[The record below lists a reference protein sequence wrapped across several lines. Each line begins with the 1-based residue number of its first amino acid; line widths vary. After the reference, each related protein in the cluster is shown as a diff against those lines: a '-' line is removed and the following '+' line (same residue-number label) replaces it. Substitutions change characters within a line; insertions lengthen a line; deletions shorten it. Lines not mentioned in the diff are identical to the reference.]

1 VCNVQNKIIDR
12 GVSMITLDE
21 VRPVW
26 AEINLD
32 NLAHNMREVK
42 KSVKEGTLITAVVK
56 ANAYGHG
63 SINAAKTFLKNGADR
78 LAVAT
83 LSEAIELRKAG
94 IDVPILILGYTPV
107 SQYSLAIEY
116 DITQAMYNLESARA
130 FSQAAKK
137 LNKTGYVH
145 IKIDSGMGRIGFL
158 PTDESVNDIIEI
170 SKLPNVN
177 VEGIFT
183 HFATA
188 DEKDKT
194 YTYTQYERFMSVIN
208 KLEERGLSIPVKHIS
223 NSAAIID
230 IPEFN
235 LNMVRAGIMLYGYY
249 PSDEVNKERVKLLP
263 AMSLKARISHIKTV
277 PKDTGIS
284 YGQIFVTNRESK
296 IATIPIG
303 YADGFTR
310 MLSSKG
316 EAYINGKMVPI
327 VGRICMDQCMLD
339 VTEVDDVKVGD
350 EVILFGY
357 EEGSLNAEDV
367 AAKLNTIS
375 YEVLCM
381 VARRV
386 PRVYVQDGEI
396 IGVDDY
402 LMR

>member
-1 VCNVQNKIIDR
+1 MNYNIKYLTE
-12 GVSMITLDE
+12 GVSVITLDE

-63 SINAAKTFLKNGADR
+63 SVYAARTFLKNGADR

-83 LSEAIELRKAG
+83 LAEAIELRNAG

-107 SQYSLAIEY
+107 SQYSSVIEH
-116 DITQAMYNLESARA
+116 DITQTIYNLENARA
-130 FSQAAKK
+130 FSQTAGK
-137 LNKTGYVH
+137 LNKTGYIH

-158 PTDESVNDIIEI
+158 PTDKSVNDILEI
-170 SKLPNVN
+170 SKLPNIM

-194 YTYTQYERFMSVIN
+194 YTYTQYERFMYVIN
-208 KLEERGLSIPVKHIS
+208 KLEERGLSIPVKHVS

-230 IPEFN
+230 LPDFN

-249 PSDEVNKERVKLLP
+249 PSDEVHKERVNLLP
-263 AMSLKARISHIKTV
+263 AMSLKARISHVKAV
-277 PKDTGIS
+277 PADTGIS
-284 YGQIFVTNRESK
+284 YGQIFVTKRESK

-316 EAYINGKMVPI
+316 EAYIKGRIVPI

-339 VTEVDDVKVGD
+339 VTEIEDVKVGD

-357 EEGSLNAEDV
+357 EEGSLNADDI

-375 YEVLCM
+375 YEILCM
-381 VARRV
+381 VGRRV

-396 IGVDDY
+396 IAVDDY

>member
-1 VCNVQNKIIDR
+1 MNYNIKYLTE
-12 GVSMITLDE
+12 GVSVITLDE

-63 SINAAKTFLKNGADR
+63 SVYAARTFLKNGADR

-83 LSEAIELRKAG
+83 LAEAIELRNAG

-107 SQYSLAIEY
+107 SQYSSVIEH
-116 DITQAMYNLESARA
+116 DITQTIYNLESARA
-130 FSQAAKK
+130 FSQTAGK
-137 LNKTGYVH
+137 LNKTGYIH

-158 PTDESVNDIIEI
+158 PTDKSVNDILEI
-170 SKLPNVN
+170 SKLPNIM

-194 YTYTQYERFMSVIN
+194 YTYTQYERFMYVIN
-208 KLEERGLSIPVKHIS
+208 KLEGRGLSIPVKHVS

-230 IPEFN
+230 LPDFN

-249 PSDEVNKERVKLLP
+249 PSDEVHKERVNLLP
-263 AMSLKARISHIKTV
+263 AMSLKARISHVKAV
-277 PKDTGIS
+277 PADTGIS
-284 YGQIFVTNRESK
+284 YGQIFVTKRESK

-316 EAYINGKMVPI
+316 EAYIKGRIVPI

-339 VTEVDDVKVGD
+339 VTEIEDVKVGD

-357 EEGSLNAEDV
+357 EEGSLNADDI

-375 YEVLCM
+375 YEILCM
-381 VARRV
+381 VGRRV

-396 IGVDDY
+396 IAVDDY

>member
-1 VCNVQNKIIDR
+1 
-12 GVSMITLDE
+12 MITLDE

-42 KSVKEGTLITAVVK
+42 KNVKEGTLITAVVK

-83 LSEAIELRKAG
+83 LSEAIELRKAD
-94 IDVPILILGYTPV
+94 IDVPILILGYTPT
-107 SQYSLAIEY
+107 SQYSLVIEY
-116 DITQAMYNLESARA
+116 DITQAIYNMDSAMELSKVA
-130 FSQAAKK
+130 EK
-137 LNKTGYVH
+137 LNKTGYIH
-145 IKIDSGMGRIGFL
+145 IKVDSGMGRIGFL
-158 PTDESVNDIIEI
+158 PTDESVDDIIKI
-170 SKLPNVN
+170 SKLPNVK

-188 DEKDKT
+188 DETDKS
-194 YTYTQYERFMSVIN
+194 YTNLQYDRFMSVIN
-208 KLEERGLSIPVKHIS
+208 KLEERGLAIPIKHVS

-230 IPEFN
+230 LTDYN

-249 PSDEVNKERVKLLP
+249 PSQEVNKERVKLIP
-263 AMSLKARISHIKTV
+263 AMSLKAKISNIKTV
-277 PKDTGIS
+277 SRGTGIS
-284 YGQIFVTNRESK
+284 YGQIFVTEKESK

-310 MLSSKG
+310 MLSSKT
-316 EAYINGKMVPI
+316 EACINGRRVPI

-339 VTEVDDVKVGD
+339 VSEIDNVKIGD
-350 EVILFGY
+350 EVVLFGY
-357 EEGSLNAEDV
+357 EEGALNADDV

-375 YEVLCM
+375 YEILCM

-386 PRVYVQDGEI
+386 PRVYVQDRDI
-396 IGVDDY
+396 IQVDDY
-402 LMR
+402 LIK